1 LWMLRVT
8 EVRQMNDVV
17 ISVDELQIL
26 LNMQDEISLMY
37 PFYPHF
43 QLFTAVPEEES
54 FKLKVLIGEY
64 DFDKQVE
71 KLDEYGKEMPN
82 YNDFLGCMLSSGV
95 MTYRNLDEFK
105 ERLKA
110 YDRMKKKVY
119 YCPDTN
125 IIYHMFISSSSIR
138 DIVLVDTVKQEI
150 ESSLN
155 FKYSPSL
162 ISELKKLVRYQS
174 FLLDEWVNKRM
185 KKSRKAYIALR
196 EYREIRDRA
205 IEVEGVEKST
215 NDSEQNDRIIVR
227 TVKRFEK
234 ERSSLPILLT
244 ADISMVDIC
253 ELEGIEYFL
262 FEFPHVIE
270 ADYCSAESMLELVYS
285 LAVVFGLIRL
295 NSVVIFGEFKGKSR
309 MDELKL
315 RFLDEKIFEKFER
328 DLRICRKLMAL
339 GIER

>member
-1 LWMLRVT
+1 
-8 EVRQMNDVV
+8 
-17 ISVDELQIL
+17 
-26 LNMQDEISLMY
+26 
-37 PFYPHF
+37 
-43 QLFTAVPEEES
+43 
-54 FKLKVLIGEY
+54 
-64 DFDKQVE
+64 
-71 KLDEYGKEMPN
+71 
-82 YNDFLGCMLSSGV
+82 
-95 MTYRNLDEFK
+95 
-105 ERLKA
+105 
-110 YDRMKKKVY
+110 
-119 YCPDTN
+119 
-125 IIYHMFISSSSIR
+125 MFISSSSIR